1 MPFNN
6 LFDNKM
12 RQSKSKNG
20 IMVYVKEIL
29 LFAFWI
35 IIFLSIFIPNSLSF
49 WLNDGFNY

>member
-1 MPFNN
+1 MLFNN
-6 LFDNKM
+6 SFDKKM
-12 RQSKSKNG
+12 RQNKLNNG

-29 LFAFWI
+29 LLIFWI